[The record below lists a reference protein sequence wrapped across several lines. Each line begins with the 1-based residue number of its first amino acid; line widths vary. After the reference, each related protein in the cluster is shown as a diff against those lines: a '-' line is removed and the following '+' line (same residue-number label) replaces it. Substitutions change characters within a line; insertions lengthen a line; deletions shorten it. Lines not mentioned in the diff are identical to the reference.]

1 MNLAIVGNG
10 RLGKA
15 VSKAWEEAGGKVVAR
30 IGKGDKLQPLNWGA
44 DIVLESSTPFTAFH
58 NATICIKAGLP
69 VVIGT
74 TGWHDKM
81 DELIE
86 CVNENNGYVFHAT
99 NFSIGVH
106 LMNKLACMMT
116 KSLDKF
122 PQYTPSISETHHIH
136 KLDKPSGTALTLA
149 AEVEEAGGL
158 ANLNIESIREGEVIG
173 NHELIWESDVDKLV
187 LTHEAKS
194 RLGFARGAALAAS
207 WLIEAKKNS
216 ASGVYTMNDMIT
228 DL

>member
-1 MNLAIVGNG
+1 
-10 RLGKA
+10 
-15 VSKAWEEAGGKVVAR
+15 
-30 IGKGDKLQPLNWGA
+30 
-44 DIVLESSTPFTAFH
+44 
-58 NATICIKAGLP
+58 
-69 VVIGT
+69 
-74 TGWHDKM
+74 
-81 DELIE
+81 
-86 CVNENNGYVFHAT
+86 
-99 NFSIGVH
+99 
-106 LMNKLACMMT
+106 MT

-173 NHELIWESDVDKLV
+173 NHELIWASDVDKLV

-194 RLGFARGAALAAS
+194 RLGFARGAALAVS
-207 WLIEAKKNS
+207 WLIEAKKNN
-216 ASGVYTMNDMIT
+216 APGVYTMNDMIT

>member
-15 VSKAWEEAGGKVVAR
+15 VGRAWEEAGGKVVAR
-30 IGKGDKLQPLNWGA
+30 IGKGDRLQPSSWGA
-44 DIVLESSTPFTAFH
+44 DIVLESSTPSTALH
-58 NATICIKAGLP
+58 NTTACIKSGLP

-81 DELIE
+81 SKLTE
-86 CVNENNGYVFHAT
+86 CVSDNNGYVFHAT

-106 LMNKLACMMT
+106 LMNKLACLMT
-116 KSLDKF
+116 QSLDKF

-136 KLDKPSGTALTLA
+136 KLDKPSGTAITLA
-149 AEVEEAGGL
+149 SEVEEAGGL

-173 NHELIWESDVDKLV
+173 KHELIWESDVDKLV

-207 WLIEAKKNS
+207 WLIEAKKNN
-216 ASGVYTMNDMIT
+216 ASGIYTMNDMIR